1 MPASS
6 GMRSRPQIGLMR
18 PRSRQRLHI
27 SGVLQ
32 AMPKGLV
39 LPIFLVAGVT
49 LAAASSWTYGIHM
62 DEAIAA
68 IAAPE
73 VTGTIKTVK

>member
-18 PRSRQRLHI
+18 PRSLHRLHI
-27 SGVLQ
+27 GGAFQ
-32 AMPKGLV
+32 AVPKGLV
-39 LPIFLVAGVT
+39 LPILLVAGLT
-49 LAAASSWTYGIHM
+49 FATASSWTYGIHT
-62 DEAIAA
+62 DESYSG

-73 VTGTIKTVK
+73 VTGTIRTDK